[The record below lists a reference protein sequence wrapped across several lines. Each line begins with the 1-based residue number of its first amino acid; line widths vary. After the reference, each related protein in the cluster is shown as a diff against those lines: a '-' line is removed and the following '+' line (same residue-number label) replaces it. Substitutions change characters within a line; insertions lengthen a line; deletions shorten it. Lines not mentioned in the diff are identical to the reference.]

1 MTGLYIHVPFC
12 RSKCLYCDFY
22 SVRPDDGVAELYIQ
36 AVLKAAEPYRD
47 EKIDTVYFGGGNPLL
62 LGAGNLCRLAD
73 GLNGIFALEQN
84 SEITLE
90 ANPED
95 VTPEAAK
102 TLFDGGFNR
111 ISIGVQS
118 LDDEVLKK
126 LGRRH
131 DAKQAI
137 TAIEAVFAA
146 GFRHISADL
155 MLSLPDASPEKD
167 KETAKELCGL
177 PLDHISA
184 YMLKVEQGTPFA
196 GMNLNLPDEDSAAD
210 SYLAV
215 CEILKEN
222 GFAQYEISNFA
233 KPGGKSRHNLKYW
246 TLEPYIGLGP
256 AAHSFYGGKRFYYPR
271 DLAGFLQ
278 SPQKTVSDGEGGNA
292 EEKIAMALRL
302 SEGIAMDELKR
313 LLGENGYQNLEKP
326 LRDWVKNGL
335 ATETGGRFALT
346 SKGFLVSNSIISRI
360 LLESDEVKS

>member
-12 RSKCLYCDFY
+12 RSKCHYCDFY
-22 SVRPDDGVAELYIQ
+22 SVRPDDGVAESYIQ

-47 EKIDTVYFGGGNPLL
+47 EKIDTAYFGGGNPLL
-62 LGAGNLCRLAD
+62 LGAHNLCRLLD
-73 GLNGIFALEQN
+73 ELCGIFRLKTN

-90 ANPED
+90 SNPED
-95 VTPEAAK
+95 VSPEAAK

-137 TAIEAVFAA
+137 SAVETAYQA

-155 MLSLPDASPEKD
+155 MLSLPDATPEKD
-167 KETAKELCGL
+167 KNTAKALCQL

-184 YMLKVEQGTPFA
+184 YLLKVEQGTLFA
-196 GMNLNLPDEDSAAD
+196 GMKLNLPDEDSTAD

-215 CEILKEN
+215 CETLEEN

-246 TLEPYIGLGP
+246 TLEPYVGLGP
-256 AAHSFYGGKRFYYPR
+256 AAHSFYNGRRFYYPR
-271 DLAGFLQ
+271 DLVGFLQ
-278 SPQKTVSDGEGGNA
+278 NPQKTVFDGDGGNA

-302 SEGIAMDELKR
+302 TEGIAINELKR
-313 LLGENGYQNLEKP
+313 LIGEKGTANLEKP
-326 LRDWVKNGL
+326 MKDWIKNGL
-335 ATETGGRFALT
+335 ATEKDGRFSLT
-346 SKGFLVSNSIISRI
+346 PKGFLVSNSIISRI
-360 LLESDEVKS
+360 LCEL

>member
-12 RSKCLYCDFY
+12 RSKCNYCDFY
-22 SVRPDDGVAELYIQ
+22 SVRPDDGVAELYIR
-36 AVLKAAEPYRD
+36 AVLAAAGSYQN

-62 LGAGNLCRLAD
+62 LGAQNLCKLFN
-73 GLNGIFALEQN
+73 GLFGIFKVEQN

-95 VTPEAAK
+95 VTLEAAK

-111 ISIGVQS
+111 ISIGIQS
-118 LDDEVLKK
+118 LDDAVLLK

-131 DAKQAI
+131 DAKQAVS
-137 TAIEAVFAA
+137 AIETAFSA

-155 MLSLPDASPEKD
+155 MLSLPDATPEID
-167 KETAKELCGL
+167 RETAKALCKL

-184 YMLKVEQGTPFA
+184 YMLKVEEGTPFCK
-196 GMNLNLPDEDSAAD
+196 MNLNLPDEDSTAD

-215 CEILKEN
+215 CETLEVN

-233 KPGGKSRHNLKYW
+233 KLGGKSRHNLKYW

-271 DLAGFLQ
+271 DLAGF
-278 SPQKTVSDGEGGNA
+278 SENPQKIVDDGKGGDA
-292 EEKIAMALRL
+292 EEQIAMALRL
-302 SEGIAMDELKR
+302 SEGIAADEIKR
-313 LLGENGYQNLEKP
+313 LIGEKGTENLEKP
-326 LRDWVKNGL
+326 MRDWIKNWL
-335 ATETGGRFALT
+335 AIEKDGRFALT
-346 SKGFLVSNSIISRI
+346 SRGFLVSNSIISRI
-360 LLESDEVKS
+360 LCEL

>member
-12 RSKCLYCDFY
+12 RSKCNYCDFY

-36 AVLKAAEPYRD
+36 AVLKAAEPYRN

-62 LGAGNLCRLAD
+62 LGAENLCQL
-73 GLNGIFALEQN
+73 LNGLGGIFQLEPN

-95 VTPEAAK
+95 VTPEAMK
-102 TLFDGGFNR
+102 MLFEGGFSR
-111 ISIGVQS
+111 ISIGIQS
-118 LDDEVLKK
+118 LDDAVLKT

-131 DAKQAI
+131 DSKQAVKAVE
-137 TAIEAVFAA
+137 TAFSA
-146 GFRHISADL
+146 GFRHISADM

-167 KETAKELCGL
+167 GETAKKLCKL

-184 YMLKVEQGTPFA
+184 YMLKVEQGTSFA
-196 GMNLNLPDEDSAAD
+196 RMNLNLPDEDSTAD

-215 CEILKEN
+215 CKAFEEN
-222 GFAQYEISNFA
+222 SFAQYEISNFA

-246 TLEPYIGLGP
+246 TLSPYIGLGP

-271 DLAGFLQ
+271 DLAGFLKN
-278 SPQKTVSDGEGGNA
+278 PRKTVDDGEGGNA

-302 SEGIAMDELKR
+302 TDGIALDELKR
-313 LLGENGYQNLEKP
+313 LIGEKGMTNLERP
-326 LRDWVKNGL
+326 IHDWVKNGL
-335 ATETGGRFALT
+335 AAEKSGRFALT
-346 SKGFLVSNSIISRI
+346 PKGFLVSNSLISRV
-360 LLESDEVKS
+360 LLELDEVQQ